1 MKTVAQK
8 APSRLR
14 RHSSYERKKS
24 LAGFLYVSPWLVGC
38 IVFFIIPVIQSILY
52 SFGKINLTDTGYS
65 LSMVGLK
72 NYMTIFL
79 TDEQYIPKMLQAL
92 QEMLLNTPM
101 IVMFSL
107 FIAIL
112 LNQKF
117 HGRTAVRAIF
127 FLPVIIANG
136 VIISIMNG
144 DVFSDAVMSNASSSS
159 LFETGGFMYSLL
171 YETGISM
178 TLINSV
184 TAIVDS
190 LFELIWKTGI
200 QQLIF
205 LAGLQTIN
213 ASMYEVAKIEGA
225 TGWETFWKVTFPMI
239 SPMLLINII
248 YTLIDSFTDY
258 SNVLME
264 YISQKMTN
272 MQLEVGAAMVWVY
285 FIIVIVVLSVIYFL
299 VNKKVFYEV

>member
-1 MKTVAQK
+1 M
-8 APSRLR
+8 
-14 RHSSYERKKS
+14 
-24 LAGFLYVSPWLVGC
+24 
-38 IVFFIIPVIQSILY
+38 
-52 SFGKINLTDTGYS
+52 
-65 LSMVGLK
+65 
-72 NYMTIFL
+72 
-79 TDEQYIPKMLQAL
+79 
-92 QEMLLNTPM
+92 
-101 IVMFSL
+101 
-107 FIAIL
+107 
-112 LNQKF
+112 
-117 HGRTAVRAIF
+117 
-127 FLPVIIANG
+127 
-136 VIISIMNG
+136 
-144 DVFSDAVMSNASSSS
+144 
-159 LFETGGFMYSLL
+159 LL
-171 YETGISM
+171 YETGINM